1 MVGHLRWRQA
11 EVQRLAR
18 YNQIKVR
25 VKSHPVQSGL
35 IADLNFAKIGRL
47 EMLSEIRHAK
57 RCNEGVLRDPKI
69 RKCAKCVITDKEKEE
84 DLKVA

>member
-1 MVGHLRWRQA
+1 MAHPRWRQA
-11 EVQRLAR
+11 EIQGLAR
-18 YNQIKVR
+18 CNQIKGR
-25 VKSHPVQSGL
+25 VKSHLVHSLL

-69 RKCAKCVITDKEKEE
+69 RKCAKCVITNKEKEE
-84 DLKVA
+84 DLKVE